1 MAALLF
7 RQLSARGCGPRLCT
21 TTAGAQ
27 ARHLLCSTPT
37 RRQLSTVVS
46 TAGASA
52 TTATAVASRS
62 AAASTETGILAY
74 MRSNPYK
81 ANVIIATFKTA
92 LCDVLVQRYIEG
104 KEQIDWKR
112 NAVFWCFGLGYL
124 GMFQWYIYV
133 TCFKRWFPG
142 MALFASQSLGD
153 KLRNAS
159 GMRELLKQVA
169 FDNFVHYPFI
179 YFPFFYVF
187 KETIQG
193 TGYESPLAIPA
204 YGLAKYQT
212 NCVEDNLLP
221 AWDSIGQ
228 DVGAVDPRR
237 PHRVRGAAVDAA
249 ATKPRP
255 LIHLDLLP
263 LLLARQQDRR
273 RRGGGGPDR
282 QESGRRQAAVDGD
295 GRAAAARG
303 WVRADRAEK

>member
-212 NCVEDNLLP
+212 NCVEDNLKMWALWIPGDLIVYAVPLWMRLP
-221 AWDSIGQ
+221 LNHGLSFIWTCYLSFLRGSKIG
-228 DVGAVDPRR
+228 DDEEEAGPTAKN
-237 PHRVRGAAVDAA
+237 RGAG
-249 ATKPRP
+249 K
-255 LIHLDLLP
+255 LP
-263 LLLARQQDRR
+263 WTETGVPQQLA
-273 RRGGGGPDR
+273 G
-282 QESGRRQAAVDGD
+282 V
-295 GRAAAARG
+295 
-303 WVRADRAEK
+303 VRAERAEK